1 MHTEWDTT
9 TRDNT
14 LALYGVKPRRSRLFH
29 SPAYYALRTVARA
42 AVIFLPILGIH
53 ALAYTLIPA

>member
-14 LALYGVKPRRSRLFH
+14 LALYGAKH
-29 SPAYYALRTVARA
+29 HGNAYYAVRFLARTALIL
-42 AVIFLPILGIH
+42 AVVILPH
-53 ALAYTLIPA
+53 AIAYTLIPA